1 MMEDTPKN
9 DSGGVDTDS
18 GALGSKDSGFV
29 GKPTYDRAIDEIK
42 NFKGKYREAQAE
54 LNEYKVKEQQLT
66 EQKLLDE
73 KRHLE
78 VIEQLKSQNESLSK
92 EVTSHVQDKLDFR
105 KMNAAMSLLQSKG
118 VNLESKYLG
127 LLPIDQI
134 EVTDSG
140 EIDNTSVTSVIENF
154 QKEHPRLTLPAT
166 KLLPNDK
173 PGSNSGKISLEEWKK
188 LSPKD
193 RQAAY
198 KEGRVKR
205 L

>member
-1 MMEDTPKN
+1 
-9 DSGGVDTDS
+9 
-18 GALGSKDSGFV
+18 
-29 GKPTYDRAIDEIK
+29 
-42 NFKGKYREAQAE
+42 
-54 LNEYKVKEQQLT
+54 
-66 EQKLLDE
+66 
-73 KRHLE
+73 
-78 VIEQLKSQNESLSK
+78 
-92 EVTSHVQDKLDFR
+92 
-105 KMNAAMSLLQSKG
+105 LLQSKG